1 MKEELM
7 KRKKFERKMAR
18 IEKKVFGFSIQMSE

>member
-1 MKEELM
+1 MKEKLM

-18 IEKKVFGFSIQMSE
+18 IEKKIFGFSIPMNA